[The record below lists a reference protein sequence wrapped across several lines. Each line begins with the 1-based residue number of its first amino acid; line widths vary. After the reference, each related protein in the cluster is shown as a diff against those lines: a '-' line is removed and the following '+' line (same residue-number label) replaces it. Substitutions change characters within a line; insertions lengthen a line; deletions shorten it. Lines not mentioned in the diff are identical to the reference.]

1 MNKCLNY
8 KNGLFQVT
16 DVKMINEINIIGKA
30 DIKVDSEE
38 FCQGN
43 DDQENYHGMR
53 WIIICSSTVLM
64 LFLNCYL

>member
-43 DDQENYHGMR
+43 DDQANYQGMR
-53 WIIICSSTVLM
+53 
-64 LFLNCYL
+64 